1 MRNKSGLMRDE
12 KGQVLIWVIA
22 LMMLAALIIPPFVA
36 SAYSGLH
43 TSSVQQEKMQE
54 FYAADTGIEDALMW
68 IQSDWNNVT
77 IAKPGDLILPLG
89 NSTVEEPADPAEYR
103 LSDFID
109 GEWIPR
115 LVNNCWVDVMVERN
129 ESTGN
134 YTYFVYSTATNQDTG
149 NHVKVRVH
157 VSPAGPFT
165 TWSTKTLPPIPIP
178 HGCVS
183 NNPFSYAMGS
193 LEGDIALVSVQGDI
207 EGDVYVN
214 GDLNLIGGQNV
225 VNGNV
230 YSAGDLTMNQQSIV
244 TGNASVVGNLVL
256 EQQAIIGENAWG
268 NESITVDSGNGIW
281 GDAYARTDI
290 NVLTGSVQGSA
301 WANHD
306 VNVLSGTSVIYQSA
320 YANND
325 INVNSGMILG
335 WAYYL
340 NSLNISGGGS
350 VGDSEP
356 LSQTVQV
363 PEPILPQIGD
373 ASAPAYAASLE
384 YLGNATALPYGGNYT
399 PIDNKSNPLATLQ
412 ISGDKSL
419 GYPVGPVPVGAGG
432 PIYINANLDL
442 SNNAGLTLE
451 GTVYVKGSITLG
463 NNADVTTGNSTTM
476 PNTTPK
482 VLIAEGSISI
492 NSNII
497 AQTDQDMPLIMSLYG
512 SIECWNNS
520 VINAALYAPNG
531 TVYIHNNAY
540 VDGAIVAQKITPI
553 KESGQQGTKKYTVIY
568 NEAVKN
574 IPGLPYARIDVPG
587 EPGELPQSEE
597 VATEHFVRVYVDS
610 YIVLEE

>member
-77 IAKPGDLILPLG
+77 IAKPGDLTLPLG

-115 LVNNCWVDVMVERN
+115 LVNNCWVDVKVERDV
-129 ESTGN
+129 ESGN

-165 TWSTKTLPPIPIP
+165 TWSTQELPPIPIP

-256 EQQAIIGENAWG
+256 QQQAIIGENAWG

-301 WANHD
+301 RANHD

-335 WAYYL
+335 VAYYL

-350 VGDSEP
+350 VGDSAKLFDE
-356 LSQTVQV
+356 VNV
-363 PEPILPQIGD
+363 PQPIMPQIGD
-373 ASAPAYAASLE
+373 ASGPAAAAAAA
-384 YLGNATALPYGGNYT
+384 YLGNATSTGNIINQDVT
-399 PIDNKSNPLATLQ
+399 
-412 ISGDKSL
+412 ISGKD
-419 GYPVGPVPVGAGG
+419 PVPLG
-432 PIYINANLDL
+432 PCLINGKLEVKGTL
-442 SNNAGLTLE
+442 ILT
-451 GTVYVKGSITLG
+451 GTVYVTGTITVD
-463 NNADVTTGNSTTM
+463 NNAVVTTGDDL
-476 PNTTPK
+476 PDTPA
-482 VLIAEGSISI
+482 VLIADD
-492 NSNII
+492 NIEI
-497 AQTDQDMPLIMSLYG
+497 KANIYAQTDENTPLIMSLYG
-512 SIECWNNS
+512 YITCWNNS
-520 VINAALYAPNG
+520 VVNAALYAPNG

-540 VDGAIVAQKITPI
+540 VDGAIVAKRITPI
-553 KESGQQGTKKYTVIY
+553 KETGTQGTKKYTVIY
-568 NEAVKN
+568 NPAVKN
-574 IPGLPYARIDVPG
+574 IRGLPQATIEEPG